1 MEPNDTETIYIYDP
15 NTNFNG
21 CGYQNL
27 DSSRSVSYRAFSDKY
42 ILFYVNAPEKDYLL
56 YYDIALQKETVIPF

>member
-1 MEPNDTETIYIYDP
+1 MHKTVGLIPYAAINY
-15 NTNFNG
+15 FNG
-21 CGYQNL
+21 WVYQNL
-27 DSSRSVSYRAFSDKY
+27 DFLRSVSYRAFSDKY